1 MSRHA
6 EACIN
11 GLTLNS
17 DKYEEAI
24 SALQSK
30 NGNTQIP
37 ISAYICYMD
46 TLVNIRK
53 VKNFDD
59 VINLRSLYNDAE
71 NCELDL
77 KILKVEASSYES
89 LLNLILK
96 ERLPHDLNLLIS
108 RKFGNEIMFC

>member
-30 NGNTQIP
+30 NGNKQIP

-59 VINLRSLYNDAE
+59 VINLRSPYNDAE